1 MPLGK
6 AEHLFKPITD
16 EEIAAEVDRLR
27 ATGPVDQVSVAA
39 SIKEKLVSNVK
50 PLVFEAPIV
59 EPKPVITFDDFT
71 KLDLRIG
78 TIATAERVPKA
89 DKLLR
94 LTIEV
99 GEASPRTVVSGIA
112 EHFNPEEL
120 PGKQVLLLC
129 NLEPRKMR
137 GVESQGMV
145 LMAEDAM
152 GKLAFVQPDR
162 ELPNGVE
169 VR

>member
-6 AEHLFKPITD
+6 AEHLFKPITE
-16 EEIAAEVDRLR
+16 EEIAAVVDRLK
-27 ATGPVDQVSVAA
+27 TTSPSDHLSGVASA
-39 SIKEKLVSNVK
+39 KEKLLSNVK

-59 EPKPVITFDDFT
+59 EPKPVITFNDFM

-89 DKLLR
+89 DKLLK
-94 LTIEV
+94 LTVEV

-112 EHFNPEEL
+112 EHFNLEEL

-152 GKLAFVQPDR
+152 GQLAFVQPDR